1 VVKQP
6 DGSLTAG
13 LDTALGRASARPRD
27 AEGERLEGRQLSVP
41 LACTVSNWLKQF
53 TQTTLQPLVDLN
65 HALVMEAVERL
76 GLARLMGLAVQ
87 LSERSALLE
96 AEAGVSEPRL
106 PFKH

>member
-1 VVKQP
+1 M
-6 DGSLTAG
+6 DE
-13 LDTALGRASARPRD
+13 RAHDLVTPRERDSKDASPSVPSAR
-27 AEGERLEGRQLSVP
+27 
-41 LACTVSNWLKQF
+41 TVSNWLKQF

-65 HALVMEAVERL
+65 HTLVMEAVERL
-76 GLARLMGLAVQ
+76 GLARLMGLAAQ